1 MSTKGPSTI
10 RRLCLLPH
18 AATAAQR
25 AFRFPADDEGIEPL
39 DAGVIE
45 RRRAALAPATA
56 VCGPE
61 RRCRETMAAL
71 QFDAVA
77 IEALRAW
84 RFGEWTGRRVE
95 DVAAA
100 ESAAFAAWRSDPF
113 WAPPAGESLT
123 AVVARVGAWMD
134 ATVDGRFVAV
144 ADPTVVRAAI
154 VHALDAEP
162 ATVWRIDVHPLVP
175 VLLERAAT
183 GWRLDLR

>member
-1 MSTKGPSTI
+1 MSTKGPAPI
-10 RRLCLLPH
+10 RRLCLVPH

-25 AFRFPADDEGIEPL
+25 AFRFAADDEGIEAV
-39 DAGVIE
+39 DASAIE
-45 RRRAALAPATA
+45 RCRAALAPATA

-61 RRCRETMAAL
+61 RRCRETVAAL
-71 QFDAVA
+71 ALDALVA
-77 IEALRAW
+77 DPLRAW
-84 RFGEWTGRRVE
+84 GFGEWTGRRVE
-95 DVAAA
+95 EVAAA
-100 ESAAFAAWRSDPF
+100 ESAAFAAWRTDPF

-123 AVVARVGAWMD
+123 AVVARVAAWME

-162 ATVWRIDVHPLVP
+162 DTVWRIDVHPLVP
-175 VLLERAAT
+175 VLLDRAAT